1 MPKFAALLA
10 ATVAIAIS
18 SPAAYS
24 ATNTNSV
31 HGATSITPVLT
42 AQDSGEALFNRAIEK
57 YQKKDFQGA
66 LADINEFIRLNPK
79 FALAYVL
86 RGDIKDDMKDP
97 QGAIADYTKAISL
110 DSKQYLAHYNRAIT
124 YTNLEK
130 FPEAIAD
137 YKKAIAIKPD
147 YAPAYRNLGLLKFM
161 TGTTSAQKE
170 AGMADVKKAITLYEQ
185 QGNSAKAEE
194 SKEIL
199 KKMQEQR

>member
-1 MPKFAALLA
+1 MPKFVALLA
-10 ATVAIAIS
+10 TAVSIAVS

-24 ATNTNSV
+24 ATITNSV
-31 HGATSITPVLT
+31 PGATGITPVLT
-42 AQDSGEALFNRAIEK
+42 AQDNAEALFKSAIEK
-57 YQKKDFQGA
+57 YENKDFPGA

-110 DSKQYLAHYNRAIT
+110 DSKQHLAYYNRAIT

-147 YAPAYRNLGLLKFM
+147 YAAAYRNMGVIKYL
-161 TGTTSAQKE
+161 TATNSAQKE
-170 AGMADVKKAITLYEQ
+170 AGIADVKKAIALYEQ

-194 SKEIL
+194 VKGVL
-199 KKMQEQR
+199 KKMQER